1 MISVIGKKSYLLKLK
16 GTNIVIKEFYSEME
30 LSKYLTKN
38 LSRPKTDYY
47 ITIKHTYTLPH

>member
-1 MISVIGKKSYLLKLK
+1 MISIIGKKSYLLKLK
-16 GTNIVIKEFYSEME
+16 GTDIVVKEFYSEME

-47 ITIKHTYTLPH
+47 ITIKHTYALPH